1 MEKYHSTKSEKMEFA
16 SIESLT
22 APLFSTN
29 VITSNVTAPDGNVYN
44 ESEDNAD
51 LAKKWVDE
59 NHK

>member
-1 MEKYHSTKSEKMEFA
+1 MGKYHFTKSDRMEFVG
-16 SIESLT
+16 IESLT

-29 VITSNVTAPDGNVYN
+29 VITSNVTAPDGNVHN
-44 ESEDNAD
+44 ESEDNAA

>member
-1 MEKYHSTKSEKMEFA
+1 MGKYHFTKSDKMEFA
-16 SIESLT
+16 NIESLT

-29 VITSNVTAPDGNVYN
+29 IITSNVTAPDGNVHN

-51 LAKKWVDE
+51 FAKKWVDE

>member
-51 LAKKWVDE
+51 FAKKWVDE